1 MSTILHEKDF
11 AGIAKTIVRTFCPW
25 PDWKVFWEVKTS
37 GIYRYF
43 FGQRQR
49 TFDLLAI
56 SKRTGHLI
64 TFEVKR
70 NPSYAVKSIEAQVAL
85 DSQYSDKL
93 YVLAA
98 ERLIIKL
105 DKHLPHYVGLV
116 SIPTGKAGRTKE
128 EIKKYQVVRRAKRNK
143 SIDPFL
149 KLMLL
154 IDLDLTI
161 QTWHDRVARAI
172 EIQESKVGEEE
183 IARRVKEL
191 VPPEECQLIFG
202 WRKPLKERLANIPSR
217 TR

>member
-1 MSTILHEKDF
+1 MSKTLHEKDF

-49 TFDLLAI
+49 TFDFLAI
-56 SKRTGHLI
+56 SKRTGQLI

-70 NPSYAVKSIEAQVAL
+70 NPPYAVKSIEAQVVL

-93 YVLAA
+93 YVVAPEQLIAKLNK
-98 ERLIIKL
+98 RL
-105 DKHLPHYVGLV
+105 PQYVGLV
-116 SIPTGKAGRTKE
+116 AVPTGKVGRTKE
-128 EIKKYQVVRRAKRNK
+128 EIIQYQVVHKAKRNK

-154 IDLDLTI
+154 IDLDITI
-161 QTWHDRVARAI
+161 QTWHDRVAKAI
-172 EIQESKVGEEE
+172 EIQESKVGEDE
-183 IARRVKEL
+183 IARRSKN
-191 VPPEECQLIFG
+191 
-202 WRKPLKERLANIPSR
+202 WYHLKNGR
-217 TR
+217 